1 MKETPDPTTVRD
13 HDVQLRPR
21 LQWRDLDG
29 KEQMLPLGNQE
40 VVLGRG
46 KTTET
51 EIMLDNV
58 YISRRHARILKTEEG
73 YTVSDLGSAF
83 GTSVNGEEIEG
94 ARLLRNGDRIVMG
107 KDHVTVFYFDG
118 EADFPAA
125 VREAHTARLDKSISN
140 LASNL
145 PAGLS
150 DLEKISFILDF
161 QYQWGQ
167 SFTPE
172 KTFQQILESALTI
185 SGAERGF
192 ILLHRN
198 DRFEYAAGMNRRG
211 RPLAQKDFQ
220 ASQSV
225 VAQVVAEGKP
235 VFMAQG
241 IQGKFAEQQSIVAMQ
256 LGAIACLPLY
266 GIPSQGDSPA
276 LLGILYL
283 DSQKL
288 MHVLKALDEKILN
301 KLAEEAGHV
310 LEQVEVLKTLEERRK
325 LEQELNLA
333 QETQK
338 SLLPRTL
345 PEYENYR
352 VCALSKPTRHV
363 GGDLYDFPTLSGS
376 SDLLGVLADVAGK
389 GLAAALLSSMILGC
403 LDMQLRAGVKPA
415 EALNQLNKYLCEKS
429 ASNRFATLFL
439 FLVNPAG
446 AGHYISAGHNPA
458 YLFRTAS
465 GEIEE
470 LPSNNLLLGAFD
482 FVSYQ
487 SAPLS
492 LLKGDVLVVYS
503 DGLVEA
509 EDEDGDMLGPELV
522 MEVIRREA
530 RSGAEHLESK
540 LIETIADFTRGHAQS
555 DDITLVIV
563 ERMG

>member
-58 YISRRHARILKTEEG
+58 YISRRHARILKAEEG

-192 ILLHRN
+192 ILLRRN

-211 RPLAQKDFQ
+211 RPLALKDFQ

-241 IQGKFAEQQSIVAMQ
+241 IQEKFAEQQSIVAMH

-363 GGDLYDFPTLSGS
+363 GGDLYDFPTLPGSG
-376 SDLLGVLADVAGK
+376 DLLGVLADVAGK

-492 LLKGDVLVVYS
+492 LLKDDVLVVYS
-503 DGLVEA
+503 DGLIEA
-509 EDEDGDMLGPELV
+509 EDADGEMLGPELV

-530 RSGAEHLESK
+530 RAGAEHLEAK
-540 LIETIADFTRGHAQS
+540 LLETIADFTRGHAQS

>member
-1 MKETPDPTTVRD
+1 MEETPDPTTVRD
-13 HDVQLRPR
+13 HDVQIHPR

-58 YISRRHARILKTEEG
+58 YISRRHARILRTDEG

-83 GTSVNGEEIEG
+83 GTSVNGEQIEG
-94 ARLLRNGDRIVMG
+94 ARLLRSGDWIVMG

-125 VREAHTARLDKSISN
+125 VREAHTARLDKSISD
-140 LASNL
+140 LATNL

-192 ILLHRN
+192 ILLRRN

-266 GIPSQGDSPA
+266 GIPSQGDSPT

-283 DSQKL
+283 DSTKL

-325 LEQELNLA
+325 LEQELSLA

-352 VCALSKPTRHV
+352 VFALSKPTRHV
-363 GGDLYDFPTLSGS
+363 GGDLYDFPTLPGS

-403 LDMQLRAGVKPA
+403 LDMQLRAGTAPA

-446 AGHYISAGHNPA
+446 AGQYISAGHNPA

-509 EDEDGDMLGPELV
+509 EDDDGEMLGEERV
-522 MEVIRREA
+522 KEVIRREA

-540 LIETIADFTRGHAQS
+540 LIETIADFTHGHAQT

>member
-1 MKETPDPTTVRD
+1 MESASDPSTVRD
-13 HDVQLRPR
+13 KEALLRPR
-21 LQWRDLDG
+21 LQWRDMDG
-29 KEQMLPLGNQE
+29 TEQVFPLGDLE

-46 KTTET
+46 KQTET

-58 YISRRHARILKTEEG
+58 YISRRHARILKTEQG
-73 YTVSDLGSAF
+73 YTVADLGSAF
-83 GTSVNGEEIEG
+83 GTYVNEERVEQQ
-94 ARLLRNGDRIVMG
+94 RLLRDGDRIVLG
-107 KDHVTVFYFDG
+107 KDHVTVFYFEG

-125 VREAHTARLDKSISN
+125 VREAQAARLEKSISD
-140 LASNL
+140 LATSL
-145 PAGLS
+145 PTGLS

-167 SFTPE
+167 AFTPE

-185 SGAERGF
+185 CGAERGF
-192 ILLHRN
+192 ILVRKK

-211 RPLAQKDFQ
+211 RGLAQKEFHG
-220 ASQSV
+220 SQSV

-241 IQGKFAEQQSIVAMQ
+241 IQGKFVEQQSILAMR

-266 GIPSQGDSPA
+266 GIPSQGDSPT

-283 DSQKL
+283 DSTKL
-288 MHVLKALDEKILN
+288 MHALKSLDEKILN

-325 LEQELNLA
+325 LEQELTLA

-338 SLLPRTL
+338 SLLPRSL
-345 PEYENYR
+345 PEYENFC
-352 VCALSKPTRHV
+352 VCAFSKPTRHV
-363 GGDLYDFPTLSGS
+363 GGDLYDFVTPDSG
-376 SDLLGVLADVAGK
+376 DLLGVLADVAGK
-389 GLAAALLSSMILGC
+389 GLSAALLSSMILGC

-439 FLVNPAG
+439 FLINPAG
-446 AGHYISAGHNPA
+446 AGEYISAGHNPA
-458 YLFRTAS
+458 YLFRATS

-470 LPSNNLLLGAFD
+470 LPSNNLLLGAFE
-482 FVSYQ
+482 FVSYNA
-487 SAPLS
+487 APLA
-492 LLKGDVLVVYS
+492 LGPGDVLVVYS
-503 DGLVEA
+503 DGLMEA
-509 EDEDGDMLGPELV
+509 ENEEGEMLGEERV
-522 MEVIRREA
+522 MDVIRREA
-530 RSGAEHLESK
+530 RVGASHLETM
-540 LIETIADFTRGHAQS
+540 LLATISEFTRGHAQT
-555 DDITLVIV
+555 DDITLVII

>member
-1 MKETPDPTTVRD
+1 MEETPDPTTVRD

-225 VAQVVAEGKP
+225 VAQVVAEGKS

-492 LLKGDVLVVYS
+492 LLKDDVLVVYS